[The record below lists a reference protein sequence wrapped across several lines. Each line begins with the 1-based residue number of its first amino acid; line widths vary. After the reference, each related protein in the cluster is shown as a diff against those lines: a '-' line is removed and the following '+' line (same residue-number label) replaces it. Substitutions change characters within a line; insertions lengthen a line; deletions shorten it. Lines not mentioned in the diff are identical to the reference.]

1 MEVFQMTITDDLKA
15 INKDIV
21 EAKDWE
27 QMVQRA
33 KYWLVK
39 LKNIYPVYEFK
50 TYFKPKRDKNI
61 IFIALDPMAVY

>member
-1 MEVFQMTITDDLKA
+1 MTITDDLKA

-39 LKNIYPVYEFK
+39 LKNIYPDYEFK
-50 TYFKPKRDKNI
+50 TYFKLKRDKNI
-61 IFIALDPMAVY
+61 IFIALNPMAVY

>member
-1 MEVFQMTITDDLKA
+1 MTIKDDIKA

-39 LKNIYPVYEFK
+39 LKNIYPDYEFE
-50 TYFKPKRDKNI
+50 TWLRMLQDRNI
-61 IFIALDPMAVY
+61 IFIDYKVKEVY